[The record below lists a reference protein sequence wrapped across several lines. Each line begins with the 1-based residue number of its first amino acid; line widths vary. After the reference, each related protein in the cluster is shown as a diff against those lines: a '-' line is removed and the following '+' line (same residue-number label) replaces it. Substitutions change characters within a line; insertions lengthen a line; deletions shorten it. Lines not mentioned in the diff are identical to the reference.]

1 MRNFFKG
8 FLLGTA
14 AVCIMALGWLL
25 IVQPG
30 ITRYE
35 TQSIKT
41 AYTQQAPGAD
51 SSGGDS
57 LPISE
62 EVDVFQLDFAA
73 LQKVYPDVKAWLTI
87 PGTDIDYPVAQSGID
102 MPEYYLRRNLDGE
115 RWGAGTLFFQADC
128 TMDGKSLIVYGHNM
142 TDGTMFGRLP
152 MYLDSIFCGEH
163 RRIILQR
170 PDGVRQY
177 TVVAVLETVIE
188 HVSFNRTIFAG
199 DADFLS
205 FAQSLRS
212 ASLVDTNAPITAD
225 SRLLIL
231 VTCSYS
237 WENARYVI
245 VAVC

>member
-30 ITRYE
+30 ITRHE
-35 TQSIKT
+35 TRSIKE
-41 AYTQQAPGAD
+41 AYTQQAPGA
-51 SSGGDS
+51 GGFGGNS

-62 EVDVFQLDFAA
+62 EVDIPQLDFAA
-73 LQKVYPDVKAWLTI
+73 LQKTYPDVKAWLTI
-87 PGTDIDYPVAQSGID
+87 PGTDIDYPVAQSSTD
-102 MPEYYLRRNLDGE
+102 APEHYLRRNLNGE
-115 RWGAGTLFFQADC
+115 RRSAGTLFFQADC

-142 TDGTMFGRLP
+142 GDGTMFGRLP
-152 MYLDSIFCGEH
+152 MYLDSIFCSEH
-163 RRIILQR
+163 PRIILQT
-170 PDGVRQY
+170 PDGIRQY
-177 TVVAVLETVIE
+177 TVAAVLETDIGQVP
-188 HVSFNRTIFAG
+188 FNRTVFAD

-212 ASLVDTNAPITAD
+212 ASLVDTNIPITAD
-225 SRLLIL
+225 SRLLLL

-237 WENARYVI
+237 WEDARYVV
-245 VAVC
+245 VAVS